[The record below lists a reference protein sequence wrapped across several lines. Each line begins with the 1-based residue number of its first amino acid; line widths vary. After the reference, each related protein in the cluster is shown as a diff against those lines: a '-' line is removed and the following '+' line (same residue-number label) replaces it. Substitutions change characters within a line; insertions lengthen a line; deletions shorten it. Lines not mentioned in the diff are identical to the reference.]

1 MANLTVKEQGELTTA
16 VGKLVL
22 QGDLSSLSESDRVT
36 FYHAYCESMGLN
48 PVTQPLAYIKVRGG
62 ATKLYPKKEAAEQL
76 RMMHGV
82 NFPQG
87 PNLSFQDD
95 MVIVTQVATCGDRQ
109 DADVGIVCLAKLQG
123 EDRANAIMKAITK
136 AKRRVTLSILGLGFF
151 NQYEDSKATTVV
163 SAETEQPKALKSAD
177 PKPISESR
185 RRRLFAIAGEHGLST
200 EALKL
205 WLYEQFNLESTK
217 DIPEDIYDAI
227 CDAITPE
234 MTAEWNARL
243 VEGAIA

>member
-1 MANLTVKEQGELTTA
+1 MTNLTVQDQGDLVTA

-48 PVTQPLAYIKVRGG
+48 PVTQPLAYIKVQGT
-62 ATKLYPKKEAAEQL
+62 TKLYPKKEAAEQL

-95 MVIVTQVATCGDRQ
+95 LVIVTQVATHGDRQ
-109 DADVGIVCLAKLQG
+109 DADVGIVSLAKLQG
-123 EDRANAIMKAITK
+123 EARANAIMKAITK

-151 NQYEDSKATTVV
+151 NQYEDSSATTVV
-163 SAETEQPKALKSAD
+163 SAETEQPKALNSAD
-177 PKPISESR
+177 PQPISEAR

-205 WLYEQFNLESTK
+205 WLFEQFNLQSTK
-217 DIPEDIYDAI
+217 DIPEDVYDAI

-234 MTAEWNARL
+234 MAAEWNARL
-243 VEGAIA
+243 AEPAIA